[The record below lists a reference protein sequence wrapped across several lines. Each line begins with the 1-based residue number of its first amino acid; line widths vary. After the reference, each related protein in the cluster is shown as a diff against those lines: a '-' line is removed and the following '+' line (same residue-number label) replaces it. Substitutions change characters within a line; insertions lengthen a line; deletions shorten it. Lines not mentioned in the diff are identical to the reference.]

1 MQERLVRNNAGLA
14 AVFFIV
20 ATLLNPGFS
29 FSEEIRYQSGGRR
42 DPFLPIKSGSVQTVA
57 QAAEVAI
64 VVEGIIY
71 DKKGASV
78 IVVKGEAYKVG
89 DTVEGRK
96 VTAIYPSKVTFQD
109 KDGKQNDY
117 WISESEKQLS
127 SK

>member
-1 MQERLVRNNAGLA
+1 MRNNLA
-14 AVFFIV
+14 LALAFLSVLAIV
-20 ATLLNPGFS
+20 NPGFS

-42 DPFLPIKSGSVQTVA
+42 DPFLPIKSGSVQTA
-57 QAAEVAI
+57 TQSADFAI
-64 VVEGIIY
+64 VVEGIIF
-71 DKKGASV
+71 DKKGSSV
-78 IVVKGEAYKVG
+78 IVVKGEAYKIG

-96 VTAIYPSKVTFQD
+96 VTAIYPSKATFQD

>member
-1 MQERLVRNNAGLA
+1 MQEKPVRNNTALA
-14 AVFFIV
+14 LIFVSALTI
-20 ATLLNPGFS
+20 LNPGFS

-42 DPFLPIKSGSVQTVA
+42 DPFVPIKAGAVQTVA

-78 IVVKGEAYKVG
+78 IVVKGDAYKVG

-109 KDGKQNDY
+109 QDGKQNDY

>member
-1 MQERLVRNNAGLA
+1 MRNNTALA
-14 AVFFIV
+14 LIFVSALTI
-20 ATLLNPGFS
+20 LNPGFS

-42 DPFLPIKSGSVQTVA
+42 DPFVPIKAGAVQTVA

-78 IVVKGEAYKVG
+78 IVVKGDAYKVG

-109 KDGKQNDY
+109 QDGKQNDY

>member
-1 MQERLVRNNAGLA
+1 MRNNLVLA
-14 AVFFIV
+14 LAFLSVL
-20 ATLLNPGFS
+20 TMLNPGFS

-42 DPFLPIKSGSVQTVA
+42 DPFLPINSASVQTA
-57 QAAEVAI
+57 AYAAEVTI
-64 VVEGIIY
+64 VVEGIIF
-71 DKKGASV
+71 DKKGGSV
-78 IVVKGEAYKVG
+78 VVIKGEAYKVG

-109 KDGKQNDY
+109 QDGKQNDY

>member
-1 MQERLVRNNAGLA
+1 MQERPVRSNLSLA
-14 AVFFIV
+14 LIFFSALTI
-20 ATLLNPGFS
+20 LNPGFS

-42 DPFLPIKSGSVQTVA
+42 DPFLPIKSGSVQAVA

-64 VVEGIIY
+64 IVEGIIY

-78 IVVKGEAYKVG
+78 IVVKGDAYKVG
-89 DTVEGRK
+89 DIVEGRK
-96 VTAIYPSKVTFQD
+96 VAVIYPSKVTFQD
-109 KDGKQNDY
+109 QDGKQNDY